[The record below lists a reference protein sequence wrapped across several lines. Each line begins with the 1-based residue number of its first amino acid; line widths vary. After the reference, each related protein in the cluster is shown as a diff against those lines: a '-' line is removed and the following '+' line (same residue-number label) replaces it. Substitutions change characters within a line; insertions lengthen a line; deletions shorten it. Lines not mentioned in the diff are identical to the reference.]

1 MEKRIKEGEGFTV
14 KEKEQQE
21 QGSQLD
27 FSTFIL
33 SLATSALMQMGFVPD
48 PQTKKTSKNLPLAK
62 QNIDLLALLAD
73 KTRGNLS
80 DSEKELLENILT
92 EIRLKFVEVSKS

>member
-1 MEKRIKEGEGFTV
+1 
-14 KEKEQQE
+14 
-21 QGSQLD
+21 
-27 FSTFIL
+27 
-33 SLATSALMQMGFVPD
+33 MGFVPD